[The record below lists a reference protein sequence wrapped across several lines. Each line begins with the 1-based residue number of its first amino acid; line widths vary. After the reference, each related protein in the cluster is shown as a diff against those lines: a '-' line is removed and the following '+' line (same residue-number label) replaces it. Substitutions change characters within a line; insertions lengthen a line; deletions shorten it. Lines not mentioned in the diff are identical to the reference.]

1 MIYPTR
7 RAVLLM
13 AAGAP
18 IALVLAMAAP
28 GLWTISLA
36 WIVAVVLLAAADA
49 WLAAPIGSVD
59 FTLEAPGSLAAV
71 GAPQP
76 AMLDLAFAGRA
87 PPKVEGAIEVNAKLA
102 ASPARAAGPVE
113 DRRARLAFELRPV
126 RRGEGRIERAWARW
140 SGPLGL
146 MHLQARET
154 LDRAAPVI
162 PNILQ
167 VHDEAMRLFARDAEF
182 GQKRQRDLGDGTE
195 FNALREHQ
203 VGMDLRNVDWKQ
215 SARHGVLLS
224 KEFNT
229 DRNHPIM
236 LAVDSGRLM
245 GEPVGGAPKLDRAIN
260 AALLLGYVGL
270 RMGDRVGLGA
280 FDSHPRVIGRTASGA
295 RAFPSIQRLA
305 AQVDYS
311 EHETNFVLGLSAVTA
326 ALDRRA
332 LVVVFTDFADTISA
346 QLLLETAGRIAK
358 RHLVLFALFTDE
370 ELETIVRQEP
380 AEAADVSRAVV
391 ADALLRERELTIAKL
406 RRMGAEVVE
415 APPDRFGPAIIDR
428 YLALKRKDRL

>member
-1 MIYPTR
+1 VIYPTR

-18 IALVLAMAAP
+18 LALALALAAP
-28 GLWTISLA
+28 GMWSAALA
-36 WIVAVVLLAAADA
+36 WIAVVVLLAAADA
-49 WLAAPIGSVD
+49 WLAAPIGSVG
-59 FTLEAPGSLAAV
+59 FSLEAPTSLSAV
-71 GAPQP
+71 GAAQP
-76 AMLDLAFAGRA
+76 AVLGLAFAGRA
-87 PPKVEGAIEVNAKLA
+87 PPKVEGAIEVNGKLT

-113 DRRARLAFELRPV
+113 GRRARLAFELRPV

-146 MHLQARET
+146 MHVQAREV
-154 LDRAAPVI
+154 LDRPAPVI
-162 PNILQ
+162 PNIQQ
-167 VHDEAMRLFARDAEF
+167 VHEEAVRLFARDAEF

-236 LAVDSGRLM
+236 LAIDSGRLM

-260 AALLLGYVGL
+260 AALLLGYVSL
-270 RMGDRVGLGA
+270 RMGDRVGLSA
-280 FDSHPRVIGRTASGA
+280 FDSHPRVIGRTAAGA
-295 RAFPSIQRLA
+295 RAFPTIQRLA

-370 ELETIVRQEP
+370 ELETIARQEP
-380 AEAADVSRAVV
+380 AAPADVSRAVV

-415 APPDRFGPAIIDR
+415 APPERFGPAIVDR